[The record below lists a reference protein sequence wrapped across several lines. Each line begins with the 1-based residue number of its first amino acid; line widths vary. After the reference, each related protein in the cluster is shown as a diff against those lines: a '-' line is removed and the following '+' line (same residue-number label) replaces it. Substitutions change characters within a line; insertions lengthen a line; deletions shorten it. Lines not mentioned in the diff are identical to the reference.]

1 MPASPRLLAVL
12 AIVVGVAGCS
22 APPPLTPPTFVDCQP
37 LRDNFAFS
45 DVAFAPS
52 ARMEPT
58 GGGLTVAIALEERCA
73 LDLEQLRLAAS
84 LTGPDNVTM
93 PLTPRAF
100 RQTTPDGRPRLV
112 EAVDVTLSTP
122 GWWLVELS
130 LDPGWARHQ
139 VLVYA
144 MENRAG
150 APRRY
155 EATGQSLLSCL
166 ALQRTSGG
174 TYVCDTGRTALHSRP
189 GVPVGDLGGLAT
201 VVGDVAWAS
210 DGARVVRF
218 EDSPTGLR
226 TVASAP
232 GAMRVEQ
239 VEAARVLVSDFDPA
253 VRARAVLSWDG
264 GTRLEA
270 GAPSTAFTA
279 VMLDGGLVELCP
291 GPACDDAV
299 VGLSGGDVFAVNLL
313 TRVTQRVPLDG
324 GAPQRLD
331 LGPGALVPLST
342 ALVDGRP
349 LAVRTPTGRTAL
361 FLGLA
366 GTPRVVWLGDDVVG
380 VGDGVALL
388 RGRVNDE
395 VAVVPLDF

>member
-1 MPASPRLLAVL
+1 MSAPPRLLAVL
-12 AIVVGVAGCS
+12 AVAGVACGT
-22 APPPLTPPTFVDCQP
+22 PPPLSPPTFVDCQP
-37 LRDNFAFS
+37 LRDNFAFF

-52 ARMEPT
+52 ARMEPA
-58 GGGLTVAIALEERCA
+58 GGGLTVAIALEERCE

-84 LTGPDNVTM
+84 LTGPDNLTV
-93 PLTPRAF
+93 PLTPRVF

-112 EAVDVTLSTP
+112 EAVDVTLPTP

-150 APRRY
+150 AARRY
-155 EATGQSLLSCL
+155 EATGQDVSACLS
-166 ALQRTSGG
+166 LQRTTGG
-174 TYVCDTGRTALHSRP
+174 TFVCDTGRTSLHSRP
-189 GVPVGDLGGLAT
+189 GVPVGDVGGPAT

-210 DGARVVRF
+210 DGARVLRF

-232 GAMRVEQ
+232 GSMRVEQ
-239 VEAARVLVSDFDPA
+239 VETARALVSDFDPA
-253 VRARAVLSWDG
+253 VRARGAVVG
-264 GTRLEA
+264 RGRGPRA
-270 GAPSTAFTA
+270 GEVSSGFTA
-279 VMLDGGLVELCP
+279 VMADGGLVELCP
-291 GPACDDAV
+291 GPACEDIV
-299 VGLSGGDVFAVNLL
+299 VGLHGGVLVTMNGLSG
-313 TRVTQRVPLDG
+313 VTQRVPLDG
-324 GAPQRLD
+324 GAAQRLD
-331 LGPGALVPLST
+331 LGPGRLAPLST

-349 LAVRTPTGRTAL
+349 LAVQTPWRRTAL
-361 FLGLA
+361 LLGLG

-388 RGRVNDE
+388 RGRARDE